1 MKHSSRKNANAAFY
15 VDYRIGGLQI
25 KNKVTYT
32 YNKSTDVPF
41 NSFSDYS
48 HLLPYMRLYDENG
61 DYVRR
66 LEKFDG
72 ASGTQVNPL
81 YEINFYNSFDHSG
94 YDEVTDDLSLNW
106 RITDG
111 LRLRGQ
117 FSVLMRNSTGD
128 LYKDPASASY
138 SASTGNINGE
148 KNRIHTKENSDRRK
162 PVTHVQQ
169 YLQGTQSQYLLV
181 LQHETNAE
189 HCFRNTLPGISGWRP
204 CLFKLCGRSIRKAQ
218 QLR

>member
-1 MKHSSRKNANAAFY
+1 MRWGVELGFRGTEGVMKHSSRKNANAAFY

-72 ASGTQVNPL
+72 ASSTQVNPL
-81 YEINFYNSFDHSG
+81 YEINFYNSFDRSG
-94 YDEVTDDLSLNW
+94 YNEVTDDLSLNW

-138 SASTGNINGE
+138 SASTGSINGE
-148 KNRIHTKENSDRRK
+148 KRNPRK
-162 PVTHVQQ
+162 
-169 YLQGTQSQYLLV
+169 
-181 LQHETNAE
+181 
-189 HCFRNTLPGISGWRP
+189 SG
-204 CLFKLCGRSIRKAQ
+204 Q
-218 QLR
+218 